1 MEGNRVGGAAAGGDA
16 LTPTPSDSLA
26 LGQGGATSALRRI
39 VREGSGLFGLIAV
52 GLIVLVAIFAPVVAT
67 HDPEAIDTLQRF
79 ADPSSEH
86 LMGTDSLGRDN
97 FSRIVYGARI
107 ALIAALPSIALG
119 ALLGLVLGIT
129 AGYFS
134 PGPID
139 NFLLIL
145 FDTVRS
151 FPALLLAIA
160 LIAMTGPSLTVLIS
174 IIAVTQFPTYARL
187 IRAQTLRTKE
197 EDYVT
202 AGRALGGSTPRIMF
216 RHIFPNVVAPLF
228 IQAAMDIP
236 VVITFEAGLS
246 FLGLG
251 VPPPTPSWGA
261 ILREG
266 YLYVRLTPWMIVFSG
281 VTLIVATIGFT
292 FLAEA
297 LRDVFD
303 ARLKGSGG
311 TDE

>member
-1 MEGNRVGGAAAGGDA
+1 MAVIG
-16 LTPTPSDSLA
+16 TPTMTGHA
-26 LGQGGATSALRRI
+26 KLRRI
-39 VREGSGLFGLIAV
+39 AREWSGLFGLVSVA
-52 GLIVLVAIFAPVVAT
+52 LIVLVAVFAPIIAPY
-67 HDPEAIDTLQRF
+67 DPAHIDTLNRL
-79 ADPSSEH
+79 AGPSAEH
-86 LMGTDSLGRDN
+86 LMGTDSLGRDT
-97 FSRIVYGARI
+97 FSRLIFGARI
-107 ALIAALPSIALG
+107 ALVAALPAIALG
-119 ALLGLVLGIT
+119 ATLGLVLGLT

-139 NFLLIL
+139 NFLVVV

-160 LIAMTGPSLTVLIS
+160 LIALTGPSLVILIVV
-174 IIAVTQFPTYARL
+174 IGVTQFPSYARL
-187 IRAQTLRTKE
+187 IRAQTLKAKE
-197 EDYVT
+197 EEYVL
-202 AGRALGGSTPRIMF
+202 AGRALGSSTSRIMF
-216 RHIFPNVVAPLF
+216 HHILPNVVAPLF

-266 YLYVRLTPWMIVFSG
+266 YLYARMTPWMITFG
-281 VTLIVATIGFT
+281 GLTLIIATLGFT

-297 LRDVFD
+297 LRDVYD
-303 ARLKGSGG
+303 TRLKGTTWVQGS
-311 TDE
+311 D